1 MADHAR
7 KLCFSSATRQLRY
20 SFSAMRRLDMVTLAL
35 KRTNDVSSA
44 SSRAAASLRESP
56 ITTLCLQDRRPQ
68 VRLLPHTHSHSHSH
82 GHSHGHSHSHSY
94 TATTATHHRCKRRR
108 RTPCCSTRN
117 KLPSVCRFAVRKRPS
132 CTSFAKHRTSV
143 PCCIRWTTRL
153 TMVASRLDSATAPFQ
168 ASNRRWNRHTR
179 QRWVNSCS
187 HTGKQTQTDRRESGG
202 GRMPARGKP
211 LDAHPHAAGAPARQ
225 PPSGAPC
232 VTCGHTGAT
241 HGRWPSGWSLA
252 AA

>member
-35 KRTNDVSSA
+35 KRTSDVSSA

-56 ITTLCLQDRRPQ
+56 ITTLCLQIGGPRSDYCHTATQPQ
-68 VRLLPHTHSHSHSH
+68 PQPQQPQPQP
-82 GHSHGHSHSHSY
+82 
-94 TATTATHHRCKRRR
+94 TATTAQTTATHHRCKRRR